1 MKEDTFF
8 ERMTAPTL
16 YHVTTIEVDGKPM
29 QILYQ
34 SYPYKELISIKDATD
49 MIEILQNYINSVTQ
63 EDIDTAN
70 KQMHEQLY
78 QAQLNY
84 KPEPKQPVAREV
96 YLFYS
101 KLTKQHK
108 IGIAKSSE
116 GRLKDFADRDVMI
129 VTHSKK
135 TSAALKHEQRL
146 HKLFESYAVG
156 HEWFDFRGDET
167 IIQHAIEEIN
177 NIE

>member
-1 MKEDTFF
+1 MKEDTLP
-8 ERMTAPTL
+8 ERITAPTL
-16 YHVTTIEVDGKPM
+16 YHVTTIEVDGKAM
-29 QILYQ
+29 QTLYK
-34 SYPYKELISIKDATD
+34 SHPHKELISIKEATNI
-49 MIEILQNYINSVTQ
+49 IEVLQDYINSLTQ

-101 KLTKQHK
+101 KLTKHYK

-116 GRLKDFADRDVMI
+116 RRLKDFTDLDVMI

-156 HEWFDFRGDET
+156 HKWFDFHDDET

>member
-1 MKEDTFF
+1 MKTFF
-8 ERMTAPTL
+8 SLVKRNIKLFFNDKGMFLTSLITPMILLVL
-16 YHVTTIEVDGKPM
+16 YATFLSNVYRQTFIENFAS
-29 QILYQ
+29 LF
-34 SYPYKELISIKDATD
+34 
-49 MIEILQNYINSVTQ
+49 

-70 KQMHEQLY
+70 KQLHEQLY
-78 QAQLNY
+78 QDQLNY

-101 KLTKQHK
+101 KLTKHYK
-108 IGIAKSSE
+108 IGIAKSSAR
-116 GRLKDFADRDVMI
+116 RLKDFADRDVMI

-156 HEWFDFRGDET
+156 HEWFDFHDDET

>member
-16 YHVTTIEVDGKPM
+16 YHVM
-29 QILYQ
+29 
-34 SYPYKELISIKDATD
+34 
-49 MIEILQNYINSVTQ
+49 
-63 EDIDTAN
+63 
-70 KQMHEQLY
+70 
-78 QAQLNY
+78 
-84 KPEPKQPVAREV
+84 
-96 YLFYS
+96 
-101 KLTKQHK
+101 
-108 IGIAKSSE
+108 
-116 GRLKDFADRDVMI
+116 MI

>member
-16 YHVTTIEVDGKPM
+16 YHVTTIEVDGKAM
-29 QILYQ
+29 QTLYQ

-70 KQMHEQLY
+70 KQLHEQLY
-78 QAQLNY
+78 QDQLNY

-116 GRLKDFADRDVMI
+116 RRLKDFADRDVMI

-135 TSAALKHEQRL
+135 TSAAMKHEQRL

>member
-116 GRLKDFADRDVMI
+116 RRLKDFADRDVMI

-135 TSAALKHEQRL
+135 TSAALNTSNDYISYLNHMQWVMSGL
-146 HKLFESYAVG
+146 IFVVMKL
-156 HEWFDFRGDET
+156 
-167 IIQHAIEEIN
+167 
-177 NIE
+177 